1 MKRTKGRRTSARIL
15 EVAILIALPI
25 LFHYLIPVMILIP
38 RPYSYLGAGLM
49 LLSLALMTWT
59 AMLFREERTSF
70 QLRGE
75 SSALMTSGPFRFSR
89 NPMYL
94 GMLIWLVGLAVLLG
108 SLIAFLFPIL
118 FFLLAN
124 LALIPPEEKRM
135 EQLFGMQFTEYKRR
149 VRRWFGGYKEENTM
163 IKYIIILIGALGAVA
178 VAGWLGLQ
186 VQPKPFPAYPEQ
198 TPFLNT
204 VEWPA
209 DLPAPVARFY
219 ETIMGDQI
227 PVIESAVISGRGRL
241 RIKGITFPARF
252 RFTHIAGQG
261 YRHYIEATMFGYP
274 VMKVNE
280 WYLDGHAR
288 MELPVG
294 VIENEPKID
303 IAANLSLWG
312 EAVWLP
318 SMFIT
323 DPRARWETIDDT
335 TARLVVPFGEEEDTF
350 TVTFDPETGLI
361 RTMEAMRYREATDE
375 AKIPWCNEPLGW
387 QTFHGIEIPSPAATT
402 WLDEGTPWAVW
413 TIEDV
418 VYNVDVSEYIRAR
431 GF

>member
-1 MKRTKGRRTSARIL
+1 MNLVVK
-15 EVAILIALPI
+15 VA
-25 LFHYLIPVMILIP
+25 V
-38 RPYSYLGAGLM
+38 
-49 LLSLALMTWT
+49 T
-59 AMLFREERTSF
+59 
-70 QLRGE
+70 
-75 SSALMTSGPFRFSR
+75 
-89 NPMYL
+89 
-94 GMLIWLVGLAVLLG
+94 
-108 SLIAFLFPIL
+108 
-118 FFLLAN
+118 
-124 LALIPPEEKRM
+124 
-135 EQLFGMQFTEYKRR
+135 
-149 VRRWFGGYKEENTM
+149 
-163 IKYIIILIGALGAVA
+163 LIGVLV
-178 VAGWLGLQ
+178 VLVSIGWVGLQ
-186 VQPKPFPAYPEQ
+186 VKPKPFPAYPEQ
-198 TPFLNT
+198 TPALNT
-204 VEWPA
+204 VELPA

-219 ETIMGDQI
+219 ETIAGDQV

-241 RIKGITFPARF
+241 RVKGITFPARF

-261 YRHYIEATMFGYP
+261 YRHYIEATVFGYP

-280 WYLDGHAR
+280 WYLDDHAR

-303 IAANLSLWG
+303 MAANLALWG

-318 SMFIT
+318 SVLVT

-350 TVTFDPETGLI
+350 TVTFDPQTGLM

-387 QTFHGIEIPSPAATT
+387 QTFHGIKIPSPAATT

-418 VYNVDVSEYIRAR
+418 VYNVDISEYIRAR
-431 GF
+431 GD